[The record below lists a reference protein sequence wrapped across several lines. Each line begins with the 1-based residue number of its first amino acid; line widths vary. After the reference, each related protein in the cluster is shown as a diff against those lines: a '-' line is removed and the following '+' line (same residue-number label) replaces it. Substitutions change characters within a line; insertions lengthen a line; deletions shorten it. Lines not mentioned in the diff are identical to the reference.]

1 MIERYHL
8 FLHEFP
14 HETSKELQVFSIIA
28 QSFFQP
34 FSLMDNLL
42 VIMTALTAG
51 PGLGFNR
58 AMLFLAH
65 GDQLRGEFWLGPA
78 SAEEADSIWRVL
90 STPGIGYYEIIEHN
104 RALLTSESDTLTS
117 RLKNISYSLSQKNI
131 LLPAL
136 AASSREIILVKEAAK
151 DPLVDK
157 RFLELIEA
165 DEFLCLPLV
174 GQKEVLGEI
183 ILDNAITRLPIQSRN
198 IELASI
204 CGLFAG
210 NYIYTSNLQRR
221 ILDMKKVA
229 AMGEMA
235 MFVTHQLRNP
245 MVTIGGFADQLLDSR
260 TDAAKRKRNLQ
271 IIRSEIR
278 RLEKILLRLAQFLRV
293 EIKEPVPADIPEM
306 FKLIVEAVKPRLA
319 GRKLSLQ
326 TDIEPGL
333 TALLCDPIYVGEAL
347 RNVVDNAIDAVVS
360 EGKIEL
366 RAYRES
372 DAWAVISVRD
382 TGKGIPDAVKAKIFD
397 AFVSTKDKGMGLGL
411 AYVKRVVDACGGKI
425 VVESQEGQGTTFRL
439 YFRTKPGE
447 RGSKP

>member
-151 DPLVDK
+151 DPLVDE
-157 RFLELIEA
+157 RFLELIKA

-245 MVTIGGFADQLLDSR
+245 MVTIGGFADQLLDSK
-260 TDAAKRKRNLQ
+260 TNAEKRKRNLQ
-271 IIRSEIR
+271 IIRSEIK

-319 GRKLSLQ
+319 GRKLSLK

-366 RAYRES
+366 RAYREN

>member
-1 MIERYHL
+1 VIERFHL

-14 HETSKELQVFSIIA
+14 QETSKELQMFSIIA

-42 VIMTALTAG
+42 VILTALTAG

-78 SAEEADSIWRVL
+78 STEEADSIWRVL

-104 RALLTSESDTLTS
+104 RALLTCDTDSLTC
-117 RLKNISYSLSQKNI
+117 RLKNFSYSLSQKTT

-136 AASSREIILVKEAAK
+136 AATSREIILVKDAK
-151 DPLVDK
+151 NDSLVDQ
-157 RFLELIEA
+157 RFLDLIKA
-165 DEFLCLPLV
+165 DEFLCIPLV

-183 ILDNAITRLPIQSRN
+183 ILDNAITRLPIQGRA

-204 CGLFAG
+204 CGLIAG

-235 MFVTHQLRNP
+235 MFVTHQLRTP

-260 TDAAKRKRNLQ
+260 ATAEKTKRNLQ
-271 IIRSEIR
+271 IIRSEVK
-278 RLEKILLRLAQFLRV
+278 RLEKILLRLTQFLRV
-293 EIKEPVPADIPEM
+293 EIKDPLPADISEM
-306 FKLIVEAVKPRLA
+306 FKLIAETVKPRLA
-319 GRKLSLQ
+319 GRKLILK
-326 TDIEPGL
+326 TEIEPDL
-333 TALLCDPIYVGEAL
+333 TTFFCDPVHAGEAL
-347 RNVVDNAIDAVVS
+347 RNVVDNAIDAVGS
-360 EGKIEL
+360 EGVIEL
-366 RAYRES
+366 RAYREN
-372 DAWAVISVRD
+372 DDWAVIYVRD
-382 TGKGIPDAVKAKIFD
+382 TGKGIPEAVKEKIFD
-397 AFVSTKDKGMGLGL
+397 AFVSTKEKGMGLGL
-411 AYVKRVVDACGGKI
+411 AYVKRVMDACGGKI
-425 VVESQEGQGTTFRL
+425 VVESQEGRGTTFRL
-439 YFRTKPGE
+439 YFKTKPKE
-447 RGSKP
+447 RGLEP